1 MRKRY
6 AAKISILGILF
17 LLTGM
22 MIPPPAFGG
31 SCGET
36 EDYEFR
42 YHNYKESLSMLRQME
57 RAFPGLVK
65 LYSLGKGA
73 VGNREIWCLELS
85 NRETGPAEDKP
96 AVYFDGNQHA
106 SEVMG
111 GEVTLY
117 LAHYLLNGY
126 KKKPEITRLLD
137 TRVIYIVQR
146 ADPDGAEAFMTGK
159 LDWNPAQAPG
169 AEDRDGDGRLG
180 EDGPRDID
188 GDGEILKM
196 RKQDP
201 DGKWKAADEDPRLLV
216 RREEK
221 DDGGIFYRVWD
232 EGLDSDG
239 DGDVNEDPPRT
250 GFISNRNYPAF
261 WATPDGRFRG
271 QGDYA
276 LQEHNARLLVDFI
289 LSRPHISQVE
299 SYHTTSGIHLRPYSA
314 RPDSDF
320 PPQDL
325 QDFSAVLAKGTE
337 LTTYPVASI
346 YNDFTTID
354 PDLPPDLQPDVRHG
368 VFIDWAYVHEGLF
381 ALTTE
386 LWTLEP
392 FLNEIGWGDIPR
404 DRPLFAIP
412 GRYNRPDVQ
421 SMVLKWLDL
430 HQGDKNLGGQGFIDW
445 KKVAHPT
452 LGEVEIG
459 GFTRYWLR
467 NPPPGPYFRR
477 VAVDQARFAV
487 EQALTT
493 PLVKIHHVKIT
504 RQPEEK
510 NVWMVTA
517 AVVNSGYLDTSL
529 EQARRCGTAE
539 KDRLNIELPEGA
551 ETEDAL
557 SVEFDFMR
565 GTRGGEALS
574 LYRAAWKVK
583 APAGTAVR
591 IRLNSEKGGTAQ
603 RDVILK

>member
-1 MRKRY
+1 MSKRHR
-6 AAKISILGILF
+6 AGIFILGLVFIFLGMVLSPPLF
-17 LLTGM
+17 G
-22 MIPPPAFGG
+22 A
-31 SCGET
+31 SRGET
-36 EDYEFR
+36 GDYEFR
-42 YHNYKESLSMLRQME
+42 YHNYQESLSILKALQRDYPELM
-57 RAFPGLVK
+57 K
-65 LYSLGKGA
+65 LYSIGKGA
-73 VGNREIWCLELS
+73 VGNREIWCAELS
-85 NRETGPAEDKP
+85 NRGTGSAADKP

-117 LAHYLLNGY
+117 LVHYLLTGY
-126 KKKPEITRLLD
+126 KDIPEVKKLLD

-146 ADPDGAEAFMTGK
+146 ADPDGAEAFMTGRV
-159 LDWNPAQAPG
+159 DWDPARAPG
-169 AEDRDGDGRLG
+169 AEDRDGDGKKG
-180 EDGPRDID
+180 EDGPQDID

-196 RKQDP
+196 RKPDP
-201 DGKWKAADEDPRLLV
+201 DGDWKTSDEDPRLLV
-216 RREEK
+216 RRGKEDHE
-221 DDGGIFYRVWD
+221 GVFYRVWD
-232 EGLDSDG
+232 EGLDSDA
-239 DGDVNEDPPRT
+239 DGEVNEDPPRT

-271 QGDYA
+271 RGDYP

-299 SYHTTSGIHLRPYSA
+299 SYHTTSGIHLRPYAA

-354 PDLPPDLQPDVRHG
+354 PDLPPDRQPGVRHG

-386 LWTLEP
+386 LWTLES
-392 FLNEIGWGDIPR
+392 FLNEIGWGKIPR

-421 SMVLKWLDL
+421 AVVMKWLDR
-430 HQGDKNLGGQGFIDW
+430 HQGDEDLGGQGFVDW
-445 KKVAHPT
+445 KNTAHPT

-487 EQALTT
+487 AQALTT
-493 PLVKIHHVKIT
+493 PLVKILNVEVKRNDENGWRIT
-504 RQPEEK
+504 AE
-510 NVWMVTA
+510 A
-517 AVVNSGYLDTSL
+517 ANTGYLDTSL
-529 EQARRCGTAE
+529 EQARRVGIAE
-539 KDRLNIELPEGA
+539 KDRLIIELPKGA
-551 ETEDAL
+551 ATDNPV
-557 SVEFDFMR
+557 SVDFNFMR
-565 GTRGGEALS
+565 GTRGGESLS
-574 LYRAAWKVK
+574 IYSASWEIQAS
-583 APAGTAVR
+583 PGTTAR
-591 IRLNSEKGGTAQ
+591 IRLHSEKGGSDE
-603 RDVILK
+603 REVILK